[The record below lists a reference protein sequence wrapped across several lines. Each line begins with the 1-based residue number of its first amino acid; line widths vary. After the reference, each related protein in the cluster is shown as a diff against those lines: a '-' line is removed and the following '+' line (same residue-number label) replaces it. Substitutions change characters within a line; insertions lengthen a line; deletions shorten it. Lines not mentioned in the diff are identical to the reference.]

1 MKTILRNLTLAATV
15 TLLGG
20 SAFLRADTPGSS
32 SNSGAKPDVELA
44 KKVRHELVMLPYYN
58 IFDSLGFQVNGSTVT
73 LVGEVTRPTLKSDA
87 GRVVQHIEGVSQVI
101 NNIKVL
107 PLSPFDNRI
116 RFAEYRAIFGYGSLY
131 RYAMGA
137 LPSIHIIVDNGH
149 VTLEGVVA
157 NQGDKN
163 IAGIRANGVP
173 GVFSVT
179 NNLLVANGRG

>member
-1 MKTILRNLTLAATV
+1 MKTKIRNLALAAAV
-15 TLLGG
+15 TALALP
-20 SAFLRADTPGSS
+20 AFVRADTASGNGS
-32 SNSGAKPDVELA
+32 KPDLELA

-58 IFDSLGFQVNGSTVT
+58 IFDSLGYKLDGSTVT
-73 LVGEVTRPTLKSDA
+73 LYGEVTRPTLKSDA

-107 PLSPFDNRI
+107 PLSPFDSRI
-116 RFAEYRAIFGYGSLY
+116 RRAEYGAIFGYASLY

-137 LPSIHIIVDNGH
+137 NPSIHIIVDNGH

-163 IAGIRANGVP
+163 IAGIRANAVP

-179 NNLLVANGRG
+179 NNLVVAN

>member
-1 MKTILRNLTLAATV
+1 MKTLLRNLTLAAAV
-15 TLLGG
+15 TLLSG
-20 SAFLRADTPGSS
+20 SVFLRADTPSAN
-32 SNSGAKPDVELA
+32 SNSGAKPDMELA

-58 IFDSLGFQVNGSTVT
+58 IFDSLGFRVDGTTVT
-73 LVGEVTRPTLKSDA
+73 LYGEVTRPTLKSDA
-87 GRVVQHIEGVSQVI
+87 GRVVQHIEGVGQVV

-107 PLSPFDNRI
+107 PLSPFDNQI
-116 RFAEYRAIFGYGSLY
+116 RRAEYRAIFGYGSLY

>member
-1 MKTILRNLTLAATV
+1 MKTMLRNFTLTAAV
-15 TLLGG
+15 TLLAG
-20 SAFLRADTPGSS
+20 SVFLRADTPGSAPG
-32 SNSGAKPDVELA
+32 SGAKPDMELA

-58 IFDSLGFQVNGSTVT
+58 IFDSLGYKVDGSMVT
-73 LVGEVTRPTLKSDA
+73 LYGEVTRPTLKSDA

-107 PLSPFDNRI
+107 PLSPFDNQI
-116 RFAEYRAIFGYGSLY
+116 RRAEYRAIFSYASLY

-149 VTLEGVVA
+149 VTLEGVVL
-157 NQGDKN
+157 NQGDKTL
-163 IAGIRANGVP
+163 AGIRANGVP

-179 NNLLVANGRG
+179 NNLVVANGRG